1 MRLLD
6 YMYEKSLT
14 AAKIENE
21 DKFEEFISSI
31 ENEIR
36 DALNLNRGAL
46 NLPEDYEDVMDWL
59 DGAPCSVLCDIDID
73 EGGVFYYYLCRC
85 GIC

>member
-1 MRLLD
+1 MKLLN

-14 AAKIENE
+14 ASKIDNE
-21 DKFEEFISSI
+21 DKFEEFVGNID
-31 ENEIR
+31 NEIR
-36 DALNLNRGAL
+36 DAINLNRGAL

-59 DGAPCSVLCDIDID
+59 GGCPCTALCDIDIY